1 MNRATLTLLALLLI
15 CALSLVAAQ
24 QRARKLFIAQERAQ
38 IEERKLNQE
47 WLRLEYEQRNLS
59 KSARIR
65 DVARN
70 QLGRGG
76 PRGGCPAARSG
87 PPTRSSGRSPSGLGR

>member
-38 IEERKLNQE
+38 IEERRLNQD

-59 KSARIR
+59 KSASIR

-70 QLGRGG
+70 QLRM
-76 PRGGCPAARSG
+76 
-87 PPTRSSGRSPSGLGR
+87 SPISPERTLYLKEVK

>member
-70 QLGRGG
+70 QLRM
-76 PRGGCPAARSG
+76 
-87 PPTRSSGRSPSGLGR
+87 SPISPERTLYLREVK

>member
-24 QRARKLFIAQERAQ
+24 QRARKLFILQESAQ

-70 QLGRGG
+70 QLHM
-76 PRGGCPAARSG
+76 
-87 PPTRSSGRSPSGLGR
+87 SPISPERTLYLKDAK

>member
-15 CALSLVAAQ
+15 CAWSLVASQ
-24 QRARKLFIAQERAQ
+24 QRARKTFVALERAQ
-38 IEERKLNQE
+38 VQERKLNQE
-47 WLRLEYEQRNLS
+47 WLRLEFEQRNLS

-70 QLGRGG
+70 QLRM
-76 PRGGCPAARSG
+76 
-87 PPTRSSGRSPSGLGR
+87 SPITPDRTLYFKEGL

>member
-1 MNRATLTLLALLLI
+1 LNRATLTLLILLLV

-24 QRARKLFIAQERAQ
+24 QRARKLFISLDRAQ
-38 IEERKLNQE
+38 IEERKLNQD

-70 QLGRGG
+70 QLHMAPISPERTLYIKE
-76 PRGGCPAARSG
+76 AR
-87 PPTRSSGRSPSGLGR
+87 

>member
-70 QLGRGG
+70 QLRM
-76 PRGGCPAARSG
+76 
-87 PPTRSSGRSPSGLGR
+87 SPNSPERTLYLKEAK

>member
-1 MNRATLTLLALLLI
+1 MNRATLTLLALLLV

-24 QRARKLFIAQERAQ
+24 QRARKLFIAQERSQ

-70 QLGRGG
+70 QLHM
-76 PRGGCPAARSG
+76 
-87 PPTRSSGRSPSGLGR
+87 SPISPERTLYLKEAK

>member
-15 CALSLVAAQ
+15 CALSLVASQ
-24 QRARKLFIAQERAQ
+24 HRARKTFVALERAQ
-38 IEERKLNQE
+38 MQERKLNQE
-47 WLRLEYEQRNLS
+47 WLRLEFEQRNLS

-70 QLGRGG
+70 QLRM
-76 PRGGCPAARSG
+76 
-87 PPTRSSGRSPSGLGR
+87 SPITPDRTLYFKEGL

>member
-1 MNRATLTLLALLLI
+1 MNRATLTLLVLLLI

-24 QRARKLFIAQERAQ
+24 QRARKLFISLDRAQ
-38 IEERKLNQE
+38 IEEYKLNQD

-70 QLGRGG
+70 QLRMV
-76 PRGGCPAARSG
+76 PISPERTLYLKEAR
-87 PPTRSSGRSPSGLGR
+87 

>member
-1 MNRATLTLLALLLI
+1 LLGG
-15 CALSLVAAQ
+15 VTGAAQ
-24 QRARKLFIAQERAQ
+24 QRGRKLVTAIERAQ

-70 QLGRGG
+70 QLNM
-76 PRGGCPAARSG
+76 
-87 PPTRSSGRSPSGLGR
+87 SPISPNRTIYLREER

>member
-1 MNRATLTLLALLLI
+1 MNRATLTLLSLLLV

-24 QRARKLFIAQERAQ
+24 QHARRLFVSLEHAQ
-38 IEERKLNQE
+38 IEERRLNQD

-70 QLGRGG
+70 QLNMV
-76 PRGGCPAARSG
+76 PI
-87 PPTRSSGRSPSGLGR
+87 SPDITVYLKEAK

>member
-1 MNRATLTLLALLLI
+1 MNRATLTLLALLLV

-24 QRARKLFIAQERAQ
+24 QRARTLFIAQERAQ

-70 QLGRGG
+70 QLHM
-76 PRGGCPAARSG
+76 
-87 PPTRSSGRSPSGLGR
+87 SPISPERTLYLKEAQ

>member
-1 MNRATLTLLALLLI
+1 LNRATLTLLVLLLV

-24 QRARKLFIAQERAQ
+24 QRARKLFISLERAQ
-38 IEERKLNQE
+38 IEERKFNQD

-70 QLGRGG
+70 QLHMVPISPERTLYLKE
-76 PRGGCPAARSG
+76 AR
-87 PPTRSSGRSPSGLGR
+87 

>member
-1 MNRATLTLLALLLI
+1 MNRATLTLLVLLLV

-24 QRARKLFIAQERAQ
+24 QHARKLFISLERAQ
-38 IEERKLNQE
+38 IEERKLNQD

-70 QLGRGG
+70 QLHMVPISPERTLYLKE
-76 PRGGCPAARSG
+76 AR
-87 PPTRSSGRSPSGLGR
+87 

>member
-1 MNRATLTLLALLLI
+1 MLILL
-15 CALSLVAAQ
+15 SGVVAAQ
-24 QRARKLFIAQERAQ
+24 QRARKLFILQERAQ

-70 QLGRGG
+70 QLRM
-76 PRGGCPAARSG
+76 
-87 PPTRSSGRSPSGLGR
+87 SPISPERTLYLREAK

>member
-1 MNRATLTLLALLLI
+1 MNRATLTLLMLLLI

-70 QLGRGG
+70 QLRM
-76 PRGGCPAARSG
+76 
-87 PPTRSSGRSPSGLGR
+87 SPISPERTLYLREVK

>member
-1 MNRATLTLLALLLI
+1 MNRATLTLLILLVI

-24 QRARKLFIAQERAQ
+24 QRARKLFINLERSQ

-70 QLGRGG
+70 QLRM
-76 PRGGCPAARSG
+76 
-87 PPTRSSGRSPSGLGR
+87 SPISPERTLYLKEVK

>member
-1 MNRATLTLLALLLI
+1 MLALLLI
-15 CALSLVAAQ
+15 CALSLVSAQ
-24 QRARKLFIAQERAQ
+24 QRARKLVTAIERAQ

-65 DVARN
+65 DAARN
-70 QLGRGG
+70 QLNM
-76 PRGGCPAARSG
+76 
-87 PPTRSSGRSPSGLGR
+87 SPIAPNRTIYLREEQ

>member
-1 MNRATLTLLALLLI
+1 MNRATLTLLAVLLI

-70 QLGRGG
+70 HLRM
-76 PRGGCPAARSG
+76 
-87 PPTRSSGRSPSGLGR
+87 SPISPERTLYLKEAK

>member
-24 QRARKLFIAQERAQ
+24 QRARKLFLAQEKAQ

-70 QLGRGG
+70 QLHM
-76 PRGGCPAARSG
+76 
-87 PPTRSSGRSPSGLGR
+87 SPISPERTLYLREVK

>member
-1 MNRATLTLLALLLI
+1 LNRATLTLLVLLLV

-24 QRARKLFIAQERAQ
+24 QRARKLFISLDRAQ

-70 QLGRGG
+70 QLRMV
-76 PRGGCPAARSG
+76 PISPERTLYLKE
-87 PPTRSSGRSPSGLGR
+87 TR

>member
-1 MNRATLTLLALLLI
+1 LNRATLTLLVLLLV

-24 QRARKLFIAQERAQ
+24 QRARKLFISLERAQ
-38 IEERKLNQE
+38 IEERKLNQD

-70 QLGRGG
+70 QLHMVPISPERTLYLKE
-76 PRGGCPAARSG
+76 AR
-87 PPTRSSGRSPSGLGR
+87 

>member
-24 QRARKLFIAQERAQ
+24 QRARKLFLAQERAQ
-38 IEERKLNQE
+38 IAERQLNQE

-70 QLGRGG
+70 QLHM
-76 PRGGCPAARSG
+76 
-87 PPTRSSGRSPSGLGR
+87 SPISPERTLYLREVK

>member
-38 IEERKLNQE
+38 IEERRLNQD

-70 QLGRGG
+70 QLRM
-76 PRGGCPAARSG
+76 
-87 PPTRSSGRSPSGLGR
+87 SPISPEHTLYLKEAK

>member
-24 QRARKLFIAQERAQ
+24 QRARKLFILQERAQ

-70 QLGRGG
+70 QLRM
-76 PRGGCPAARSG
+76 
-87 PPTRSSGRSPSGLGR
+87 SPISPERTLYLREVK

>member
-1 MNRATLTLLALLLI
+1 MNRATFTLLALLLI

-24 QRARKLFIAQERAQ
+24 QRARKLFILQERAQ
-38 IEERKLNQE
+38 IQERKLNQE

-65 DVARN
+65 DVALN
-70 QLGRGG
+70 QLRM
-76 PRGGCPAARSG
+76 
-87 PPTRSSGRSPSGLGR
+87 SPISPERTLYLRETK

>member
-1 MNRATLTLLALLLI
+1 MNRATLTLLVLLLI
-15 CALSLVAAQ
+15 CALSLVASQ
-24 QRARKLFIAQERAQ
+24 QRARKLFVSLERAQ
-38 IEERKLNQE
+38 IQERKLNQE

-70 QLGRGG
+70 QLQMTPISPERTLYIKE
-76 PRGGCPAARSG
+76 
-87 PPTRSSGRSPSGLGR
+87 TR

>member
-1 MNRATLTLLALLLI
+1 MNRATLTLLTLLLI

-65 DVARN
+65 DVSRN
-70 QLGRGG
+70 QLRM
-76 PRGGCPAARSG
+76 
-87 PPTRSSGRSPSGLGR
+87 SPISPERTLYLRELK

>member
-1 MNRATLTLLALLLI
+1 MNRATLTLLILLVI

-24 QRARKLFIAQERAQ
+24 QRARKLFIKLERAQ

-70 QLGRGG
+70 QLRM
-76 PRGGCPAARSG
+76 
-87 PPTRSSGRSPSGLGR
+87 SPISPERTLYLKEVK

>member
-1 MNRATLTLLALLLI
+1 MNRATLTLLALLLV

-24 QRARKLFIAQERAQ
+24 QSARKLFTSLERAQ

-65 DVARN
+65 DVARK
-70 QLGRGG
+70 QLHMVPITPERTLYLKE
-76 PRGGCPAARSG
+76 AR
-87 PPTRSSGRSPSGLGR
+87 